1 MISKINNYIKK
12 YNSERFKVLMMHT
25 YVPEKSRGRWKC
37 SQGCYYRYF
46 FATIGS
52 DGKVYPCDYQTSK
65 ECPNFGDLRQN
76 SLCDAL
82 YNKQER
88 WDGII
93 TTKSD
98 VTNICPPFAEVINP
112 YLKEVTTLV
121 QEFGADMVIKVYE
134 EMRNQILKK

>member
-1 MISKINNYIKK
+1 MYLKK
-12 YNSERFKVLMMHT
+12 SWKVEMFTRMLL
-25 YVPEKSRGRWKC
+25 SL
-37 SQGCYYRYF
+37 F

-98 VTNICPPFAEVINP
+98 VTNICPPLQRLLIH
-112 YLKEVTTLV
+112 
-121 QEFGADMVIKVYE
+121 I
-134 EMRNQILKK
+134 